1 MGELHCS
8 QIEFFALS
16 TPKKVQS
23 ANYISSWVQ
32 TRNGEIMQDCTIIIF
47 GATGDL
53 SKKKLLPALYHL
65 DVEGRLTESTKII
78 CMGRREIAQD
88 DWKGMVTDYLSAKAR
103 DGLPEDKL
111 TSFLN
116 KISFFKC
123 DINEAADYQ
132 RLNETLSDPA
142 QAFESNIVFY
152 LSISPSFFGV
162 VGDQLAAVGLNK
174 EDNGWRH
181 LVVEKPFGYDQK
193 SAAELE
199 QVLRKNFTEQQT
211 YRIDH
216 YLGKGTVQ
224 NIFVFRFANLLLE
237 PLWNRNYIDH
247 VQITHAEQ
255 QGVGGRA
262 GYYDGSGAMRDMI
275 QSHLLQVMTL
285 IAMEPPADLN
295 DESLRDEKVKVLKAI
310 RPITEDMVDDHAFR
324 GQYATGEVNG
334 ETIPGYLDDDDVPA
348 DSVTETYAAL
358 KVYIDNW
365 RWRDVPFYL
374 RTGKCMPE
382 SKAQIAIRFKKPPQE
397 LFKGTQIGDSHAN
410 WIIMNLQPDNSI
422 RLELQAKEPGL
433 ELNAHTVKMA
443 TEYNEDPL
451 HKLDAYEAMI
461 LNAVLGDRSLFLRS
475 DEVDLAWK
483 AVDPIIE
490 KWSKDKSHIDKHP
503 AGTWGPE
510 EQFKIFDSTCH
521 HWRNDL

>member
-1 MGELHCS
+1 MK
-8 QIEFFALS
+8 
-16 TPKKVQS
+16 P
-23 ANYISSWVQ
+23 
-32 TRNGEIMQDCTIIIF
+32 CTIIIF

-65 DVEGRLTESTKII
+65 NIENRLTDDTKII
-78 CMGRREIAQD
+78 CMGRGEIAQD
-88 DWKGMVTDYLSAKAR
+88 DWKDQVSKYVSSKAR
-103 DGLPEDKL
+103 NGIDATALK
-111 TSFLN
+111 SFLA
-116 KISFFKC
+116 KVSYFKN
-123 DINEAADYQ
+123 DINDVNSYQ
-132 RLNETLSDPA
+132 VLKDQLEDSA
-142 QAFESNIVFY
+142 QGYSPNIVFY
-152 LSISPSFFGV
+152 LSISPSLFGV
-162 VGDQLAAVGLNK
+162 VGDSLASVGLNK
-174 EDNGWRH
+174 EDGGWRH

-199 QVLRKNFTEQQT
+199 AVLSRNFTEKQT

-216 YLGKGTVQ
+216 YLGKSTVQ

-310 RPITEDMVDDHAFR
+310 RPITEDMVDRHAFR
-324 GQYATGEVNG
+324 AQYAAGTVAGKAQQ
-334 ETIPGYLDDDDVPA
+334 GYLEEEDAPA
-348 DSVTETYAAL
+348 GSVTETYAAMKL
-358 KVYIDNW
+358 YIDNW
-365 RWRDVPFYL
+365 RWRGVPFYL

-382 SKAQIAIRFKKPPQE
+382 SKAMIAIRFKKPPQE
-397 LFKGTQIGDSHAN
+397 LFKGTDIGDSHAN
-410 WIIMNLQPDNSI
+410 WITMGLQPDNTLRI
-422 RLELQAKEPGL
+422 ELQAKQPGL
-433 ELNAHTVKMA
+433 EITAHTVGLE
-443 TEYNEDPL
+443 TVEHEDEK

-461 LNAVLGDRSLFLRS
+461 LNAILGDRSLFLRA

-483 AVDPIIE
+483 AVDPIIK
-490 KWSKDKSHIDKHP
+490 KWSKEQDFVHTYP
-503 AGTWGPE
+503 AGTWGPDE
-510 EQFKIFDSTCH
+510 VSQIFDDSCH
-521 HWRNDL
+521 QWRNNV

>member
-1 MGELHCS
+1 MGDNMK
-8 QIEFFALS
+8 
-16 TPKKVQS
+16 P
-23 ANYISSWVQ
+23 
-32 TRNGEIMQDCTIIIF
+32 CTIIIF

-65 DVEGRLTESTKII
+65 NIENRLTDDTNII
-78 CMGRREIAQD
+78 CMGRREVEHD
-88 DWKGMVTDYLSAKAR
+88 DWLEQVSGYVSDKAR
-103 DGLPEDKL
+103 GGVETNALAN
-111 TSFLN
+111 FLA
-116 KISFFKC
+116 KISYFKN
-123 DINEAADYQ
+123 DINDASSYQ
-132 RLNETLSDPA
+132 DLKNKLDNPANNFSD
-142 QAFESNIVFY
+142 NIVFY
-152 LSISPSFFGV
+152 LSISPSLFGV
-162 VGDQLAAVGLNK
+162 VGDNLAAVGLNQ
-174 EDNGWRH
+174 EDKGWRN

-199 QVLRKNFTEQQT
+199 AVLSRNFTEKQT

-216 YLGKGTVQ
+216 YLGKSTVQ

-295 DESLRDEKVKVLKAI
+295 DESLRDEKVKVLKSI
-310 RPITEDMVDDHAFR
+310 RPLTEDMVDNHAFR
-324 GQYATGEVNG
+324 GQYTAGIVNG
-334 ETIPGYLDDDDVPA
+334 EHQQGYLEEDDAPA
-348 DSVTETYAAL
+348 NSVTETYAAMKL
-358 KVYIDNW
+358 YVDNW

-382 SKAQIAIRFKKPPQE
+382 SKAMIAIRFKKPPQA
-397 LFKGTQIGDSHAN
+397 LFKGTDIGNSHAN
-410 WIIMNLQPDNSI
+410 WVTMGLQPDNTLRI
-422 RLELQAKEPGL
+422 ELQAKKPGL
-433 ELNAHTVKMA
+433 EISAHTVGLE
-443 TEYNEDPL
+443 TNEEEDPD

-461 LNAVLGDRSLFLRS
+461 LNAILGDRSLFLRS
-475 DEVDLAWK
+475 DEVNLAWK

-490 KWSKDKSHIDKHP
+490 KWSKEQNFLHKYE
-503 AGTWGPE
+503 AGSWGPE
-510 EQFKIFDSTCH
+510 EVSQIFDNACH
-521 HWRNDL
+521 QWRNEV

>member
-1 MGELHCS
+1 
-8 QIEFFALS
+8 
-16 TPKKVQS
+16 
-23 ANYISSWVQ
+23 
-32 TRNGEIMQDCTIIIF
+32 MQPCTIIIF

-53 SKKKLLPALYHL
+53 AKKKLLPALYHL
-65 DVEGRLTESTKII
+65 NIENRLTDDTRII
-78 CMGRREIAQD
+78 CMGRRESTLS
-88 DWKGMVTDYLSAKAR
+88 DWHEKVTDYVSSKAR
-103 DGLPEDKL
+103 NGVDEAALEN
-111 TSFLN
+111 FLS
-116 KISFFKC
+116 KVDYFKC
-123 DINEAADYQ
+123 ELTESASYQ
-132 RLNETLSDPA
+132 ELNTLLSSSEITYPG
-142 QAFESNIVFY
+142 NIVFY
-152 LSISPSFFGV
+152 LSISPSLFGV

-174 EDNGWRH
+174 EDKGWRH

-199 QVLRKNFTEQQT
+199 QTLAKNFTEKQT

-262 GYYDGSGAMRDMI
+262 GYYDGSGALRDMI

-285 IAMEPPADLN
+285 VAMAPPADLT

-310 RPITEDMVDDHAFR
+310 RPITEEMVDDHAFR
-324 GQYATGEVNG
+324 GQYAAGTVNG
-334 ETIPGYLDDDDVPA
+334 EAIKGYLEEDDAPDN
-348 DSVTETYAAL
+348 SVTETYAAM

-365 RWRDVPFYL
+365 RWKDVPFYL

-382 SKAQIAIRFKKPPQE
+382 SRATIAIRFKKPPQE
-397 LFKGTQIGDSHAN
+397 IFKNTDIGDSHAN
-410 WIIMNLQPDNSI
+410 WIVMGLQPENTLRI
-422 RLELQAKEPGL
+422 ELQAKEPGL
-433 ELNAHTVKMA
+433 ELTAHTVNMETVE
-443 TEYNEDPL
+443 TEDTK
-451 HKLDAYEAMI
+451 HTLDAYEAMI
-461 LNAVLGDRSLFLRS
+461 LNAILGDRSLFLRS

-483 AVDPIIE
+483 VVDPILE
-490 KWSKDKSHIDKHP
+490 KWAKEKDFVHKYE

-510 EQFKIFDSTCH
+510 EVSKIFDDSCH
-521 HWRNDL
+521 QWRNNV

>member
-1 MGELHCS
+1 MK
-8 QIEFFALS
+8 
-16 TPKKVQS
+16 P
-23 ANYISSWVQ
+23 
-32 TRNGEIMQDCTIIIF
+32 CTIIIF
-47 GATGDL
+47 GSTGDL

-65 DVEGRLTESTKII
+65 DVENRLTDDTKII
-78 CMGRREIAQD
+78 CMGRGEKEQD
-88 DWKGMVTDYLSAKAR
+88 DWKSLVNGYVSAKAR
-103 DGLPEDKL
+103 DGADANALDN
-111 TSFLN
+111 FLA
-116 KISFFKC
+116 KISYFKN
-123 DINEAADYQ
+123 DINDAASYQ
-132 RLNETLSDPA
+132 DLKAKLDDPA
-142 QAFESNIVFY
+142 NEFSDNIVFY
-152 LSISPSFFGV
+152 LSISPSLFGV
-162 VGDQLAAVGLNK
+162 VGDNLAAAGLNK

-199 QVLRKNFTEQQT
+199 AVLSRNFTEKQT

-216 YLGKGTVQ
+216 YLGKSTVQ

-247 VQITHAEQ
+247 VQITHAEE

-310 RPITEDMVDDHAFR
+310 RPLTEDRVDSHAFR
-324 GQYATGEVNG
+324 GQYAAGTVAGKAQQ
-334 ETIPGYLDDDDVPA
+334 GYLEEDDAPA
-348 DSVTETYAAL
+348 DSVTETYAAM

-382 SKAQIAIRFKKPPQE
+382 SKAMIAIRFKKPPQE
-397 LFKGTQIGDSHAN
+397 LFKGTDIGDSHAN
-410 WIIMNLQPDNSI
+410 WITMGLQPDNTLRI
-422 RLELQAKEPGL
+422 ELQAKQPGL
-433 ELNAHTVKMA
+433 EINAHTVGLE
-443 TEYNEDPL
+443 TVESEDEK

-461 LNAVLGDRSLFLRS
+461 LNAILGDRSLFLRS

-483 AVDPIIE
+483 AVDPIIN
-490 KWSKDKSHIDKHP
+490 KWSKEQDFVHKYE

-510 EQFKIFDSTCH
+510 EGNVIFDDPCH
-521 HWRNDL
+521 QWRNEV

>member
-1 MGELHCS
+1 MK
-8 QIEFFALS
+8 
-16 TPKKVQS
+16 P
-23 ANYISSWVQ
+23 
-32 TRNGEIMQDCTIIIF
+32 CTIIIF

-65 DVEGRLTESTKII
+65 NIENRLTADTKII
-78 CMGRREIAQD
+78 CMGRQEMAQD
-88 DWKGMVTDYLSAKAR
+88 EWKSLVSEYVSLKAR
-103 DGLPEDKL
+103 DGVKADALDN
-111 TSFLN
+111 FLS
-116 KISFFKC
+116 KISYFQN
-123 DINEAADYQ
+123 DINDAASYQ
-132 RLNETLSDPA
+132 DLQKILDDPA
-142 QAFESNIVFY
+142 QNFSSNIVFY
-152 LSISPSFFGV
+152 LSISPSLFGV

-174 EDNGWRH
+174 EDKGWRH

-193 SAAELE
+193 SAAKLE
-199 QVLRKNFTEQQT
+199 GVLRKNFTEKQT

-216 YLGKGTVQ
+216 YLGKSTVQ

-295 DESLRDEKVKVLKAI
+295 DESLRDEKVKVLKAL
-310 RPITEDMVDDHAFR
+310 RPITEDMVDSHAFR
-324 GQYATGEVNG
+324 GQYSAGVVNG
-334 ETIPGYLDDDDVPA
+334 EKIKGYLEEDDAPDN
-348 DSVTETYAAL
+348 SVTETYAAMKL
-358 KVYIDNW
+358 YIDNW

-382 SKAQIAIRFKKPPQE
+382 SKAMIAIRFKKPPQE
-397 LFKGTQIGDSHAN
+397 LFKDTEIGTSHAN
-410 WIIMNLQPDNSI
+410 WITMGLQPDNTLRI
-422 RLELQAKEPGL
+422 ELQAKKPGL
-433 ELNAHTVKMA
+433 EISAHTVGLE
-443 TEYNEDPL
+443 TVENEDEK

-461 LNAVLGDRSLFLRS
+461 LNAILGERSLFLRS

-490 KWSKDKSHIDKHP
+490 KWTKEQDFVHKYE

-510 EQFKIFDSTCH
+510 EVSQIFDDPCH
-521 HWRNDL
+521 QWRNNV

>member
-1 MGELHCS
+1 M
-8 QIEFFALS
+8 
-16 TPKKVQS
+16 QS
-23 ANYISSWVQ
+23 
-32 TRNGEIMQDCTIIIF
+32 CTIIIF

-53 SKKKLLPALYHL
+53 AKKKLLPALYHL
-65 DVEGRLTESTKII
+65 NLENRLTDDTRII
-78 CMGRREIAQD
+78 CMGRQ
-88 DWKGMVTDYLSAKAR
+88 VS
-103 DGLPEDKL
+103 
-111 TSFLN
+111 
-116 KISFFKC
+116 
-123 DINEAADYQ
+123 
-132 RLNETLSDPA
+132 TLSDWHEKVTEYVSEKARNGVDDAALQNFLSKVDYFKCELTESASYEELNA
-142 QAFESNIVFY
+142 QLQGTNQTYSDNIVFY
-152 LSISPSFFGV
+152 LSISPSLFAV

-174 EDNGWRH
+174 EDKGWRH

-199 QVLRKNFTEQQT
+199 QVLAKNFTEKQT

-237 PLWNRNYIDH
+237 PLWNRRYIDH

-262 GYYDGSGAMRDMI
+262 GYYDGSGALRDMI

-310 RPITEDMVDDHAFR
+310 RPITEDTVDDHAFR
-324 GQYATGEVNG
+324 GQYAAGTVNG
-334 ETIPGYLDDDDVPA
+334 KAVKGYLEEDDAPK
-348 DSVTETYAAL
+348 DSVTETYAAM

-365 RWRDVPFYL
+365 RWKDVPFYL

-382 SKAQIAIRFKKPPQE
+382 SRATIAIRFKKPPQE
-397 LFKGTQIGDSHAN
+397 IFKDTDIGGSHAN
-410 WIIMNLQPDNSI
+410 WIVMGLQPENTLRI
-422 RLELQAKEPGL
+422 EIQAKEPGL
-433 ELNAHTVKMA
+433 ELKAHTVGMETVE
-443 TEYNEDPL
+443 TEDTK

-461 LNAVLGDRSLFLRS
+461 LNAILGDRSLFLRA

-483 AVDPIIE
+483 AVDPILE
-490 KWSKDKSHIDKHP
+490 KWSKEQDFVHTYE

-510 EQFKIFDSTCH
+510 EVDRIFDDSCH
-521 HWRNDL
+521 QWRNNV

>member
-1 MGELHCS
+1 
-8 QIEFFALS
+8 
-16 TPKKVQS
+16 
-23 ANYISSWVQ
+23 
-32 TRNGEIMQDCTIIIF
+32 MQDCTIIIF

-53 SKKKLLPALYHL
+53 SQKKLLPALYHL
-65 DVEGRLTESTKII
+65 NAENRLTDNTKVI
-78 CMGRREIAQD
+78 CMGRRPMAQG
-88 DWKGMVTDYLSAKAR
+88 DWKEKVVEYVTPRAR
-103 DGLPEDKL
+103 GGIDNDNL
-111 TSFLN
+111 TDFLT
-116 KISFFKC
+116 KISYFHC
-123 DINEAADYQ
+123 DINEP
-132 RLNETLSDPA
+132 ETYTELKKILDNPEYE
-142 QAFESNIVFY
+142 FPKNIVFY
-152 LSISPSFFGV
+152 LSIAPALFDV
-162 VGDQLAAVGLNK
+162 VGDQLSAIGLNK
-174 EDNGWRH
+174 EDEGWRR

-193 SAAELE
+193 SARALE
-199 QVLRKNFTEQQT
+199 KVLGRNFTEKQT

-237 PLWNRNYIDH
+237 PLWNRRYIDH

-285 IAMEPPADLN
+285 IAMEPPADLE

-310 RPITEDMVDDHAFR
+310 RPITEDTVDDHAFR
-324 GQYATGEVNG
+324 GQYAAGTVNG
-334 ETIPGYLDDDDVPA
+334 KQEPGYLEDDDVPN

-365 RWRDVPFYL
+365 RWKDVPFYL

-382 SKAQIAIRFKKPPQE
+382 SRATIAIRFKKPPQE
-397 LFKGTQIGDSHAN
+397 LFKDTDIGDSHAN
-410 WIIMNLQPDNSI
+410 WIVMGLQPENTLRI
-422 RLELQAKEPGL
+422 EIQAKEPGL
-433 ELNAHTVKMA
+433 ELSSHTVGMETVE
-443 TEYNEDPL
+443 TENTK

-461 LNAVLGDRSLFLRS
+461 LNAILGDRSLFLRS
-475 DEVDLAWK
+475 DEVDLAWQ

-490 KWSKDKSHIDKHP
+490 KWAKDKDFVHTYP

-510 EQFKIFDSTCH
+510 EADRIMDDSCH
-521 HWRNDL
+521 QWRDNV

>member
-1 MGELHCS
+1 MD
-8 QIEFFALS
+8 IVI
-16 TPKKVQS
+16 PKLFGYMV
-23 ANYISSWVQ
+23 
-32 TRNGEIMQDCTIIIF
+32 RNGENMQACTIIIF

-53 SKKKLLPALYHL
+53 SRKKLLPALYHL
-65 DVEGRLTESTKII
+65 DAENRLSKDTRVI
-78 CMGRREIAQD
+78 CMGRSESTQE
-88 DWKGMVTDYLSAKAR
+88 DWHENVTGYVAEKAR
-103 DGLPEDKL
+103 GGVDNDILKG
-111 TSFLN
+111 FLE
-116 KISFFKC
+116 KISYFKC
-123 DINEAADYQ
+123 DLTEAASYEE
-132 RLNETLSDPA
+132 LNEVLNASENN
-142 QAFESNIVFY
+142 FSSNIVFY
-152 LSISPSFFGV
+152 LSISPSLFGV

-174 EDNGWRH
+174 EDNGYRH

-193 SAAELE
+193 SAADLE
-199 QVLRKNFTEQQT
+199 KVLRSNFTEQQT

-216 YLGKGTVQ
+216 YLGKGSVQ

-285 IAMEPPADLN
+285 VAMEAPADLK

-310 RPITEDMVDDHAFR
+310 RPITEDMVDSHAFR
-324 GQYATGEVNG
+324 GQYAAGEVNG
-334 ETIPGYLDDDDVPA
+334 EKVKGYLEEDDAPEN
-348 DSVTETYAAL
+348 SVTETYAAM

-382 SKAQIAIRFKKPPQE
+382 SKATIAIRFKKPPQE
-397 LFKGTQIGDSHAN
+397 LFKGTNIGDSHAN
-410 WIIMNLQPDNSI
+410 WITMGLQPDNTLRI
-422 RLELQAKEPGL
+422 ELQAKQPGL
-433 ELNAHTVKMA
+433 EINAHTVA
-443 TEYNEDPL
+443 LETNEQEDPA

-461 LNAVLGDRSLFLRS
+461 LNAILGDRSLFLRS

-490 KWSKDKSHIDKHP
+490 KWSKEQDFVHKYP

-510 EQFKIFDSTCH
+510 EVSQIQDNPCH
-521 HWRNDL
+521 EWRNNI

>member
-1 MGELHCS
+1 MK
-8 QIEFFALS
+8 
-16 TPKKVQS
+16 P
-23 ANYISSWVQ
+23 
-32 TRNGEIMQDCTIIIF
+32 CTIIIF

-65 DVEGRLTESTKII
+65 DVENRLSDETRII
-78 CMGRREIAQD
+78 CMGRREMAQE
-88 DWKGMVTDYLSAKAR
+88 DWLSQVTEYVSSKAR
-103 DGLPEDKL
+103 DGVDTVTLKH
-111 TSFLN
+111 FLS
-116 KISFFKC
+116 KISYFKN
-123 DINEAADYQ
+123 DINDAGSYQ
-132 RLNETLSDPA
+132 DLNTLLMDPA
-142 QAFESNIVFY
+142 QGFSPNIVFY
-152 LSISPSFFGV
+152 LSISPSLFGV
-162 VGDQLAAVGLNK
+162 VGDQLSAVGLNK
-174 EDNGWRH
+174 EDKGWRH

-199 QVLRKNFTEQQT
+199 LVISRNFTEKQT

-285 IAMEPPADLN
+285 VAMEPPADMN
-295 DESLRDEKVKVLKAI
+295 DESIRDEKVKVLKSI
-310 RPITEDMVDDHAFR
+310 RPITEDMVDNHAYR
-324 GQYATGEVNG
+324 GQYAAGEVDG
-334 ETIPGYLDDDDVPA
+334 VQQKRYLEEDDAPPN
-348 DSVTETYAAL
+348 SVTATYAAL
-358 KVYIDNW
+358 KGYIDNW

-382 SKAQIAIRFKKPPQE
+382 SKAMIAIRFKKPPLE
-397 LFKGTQIGDSHAN
+397 LFKNTEIGDSHAN
-410 WIIMNLQPDNSI
+410 WIVMGLQPDNTLRI
-422 RLELQAKEPGL
+422 ELQAKEPGL
-433 ELNAHTVKMA
+433 EIKAHTIGMETV
-443 TEYNEDPL
+443 ESEDSQ

-461 LNAVLGDRSLFLRS
+461 LSAILGDRSLFLRA

-490 KWSKDKSHIDKHP
+490 KWSKEQDFVHTYP

-510 EQFKIFDSTCH
+510 QVSQIFDDSCH
-521 HWRNDL
+521 QWRNNI

>member
-1 MGELHCS
+1 
-8 QIEFFALS
+8 
-16 TPKKVQS
+16 
-23 ANYISSWVQ
+23 
-32 TRNGEIMQDCTIIIF
+32 MQPCTIIIF

-65 DVEGRLTESTKII
+65 DAEQRLTEETKII
-78 CMGRREIAQD
+78 CMGRKEAELD
-88 DWKGMVTDYLSAKAR
+88 AWKQQVVEYVSPKAR
-103 DGLPEDKL
+103 GGVEQSVLDR
-111 TSFLN
+111 FLDR
-116 KISFFKC
+116 IQYY
-123 DINEAADYQ
+123 AADLTDAESYED
-132 RLNETLSDPA
+132 LNRFVTSEEHGFS
-142 QAFESNIVFY
+142 QNIVFY
-152 LSISPSFFGV
+152 LSIAPSLFGV
-162 VGDQLAAVGLNK
+162 VGDNLSKVGLNK
-174 EDNGWRH
+174 EDKGWRH

-193 SAAELE
+193 SAQELE
-199 QVLRKNFTEQQT
+199 NVLRKNFTEQQT

-285 IAMEPPADLN
+285 VAMEPPADLN

-310 RPITEDMVDDHAFR
+310 RPITEDIVDDHAYR
-324 GQYATGEVNG
+324 GQYASGEVNG
-334 ETIPGYLDDDDVPA
+334 ETIQGYLEDDDVPN

-382 SKAQIAIRFKKPPQE
+382 SKAHIAIRFKKPPQE
-397 LFKGTQIGDSHAN
+397 LFKGTQIGNSHAN
-410 WIIMNLQPDNSI
+410 WIVMGLQPDNTLRI
-422 RLELQAKEPGL
+422 ELQAKEPGL
-433 ELNAHTVKMA
+433 ELNAHTVTMDTVE
-443 TEYNEDPL
+443 TEDTK

-461 LNAVLGDRSLFLRS
+461 LNAILGDRSLFLRS
-475 DEVDLAWK
+475 DEVNLAWK
-483 AVDPIIE
+483 VVDPILE
-490 KWSKDKSHIDKHP
+490 KWSKDKSYIETHP

-510 EQFKIFDSTCH
+510 GVSRIFDDSCH
-521 HWRNDL
+521 AWRDNL